1 MELKRAC
8 RFFAFSLK
16 KFLRL
21 PPPLTW
27 SGKEEHETSVYTIQ
41 CENFVKV
48 GVARNV
54 EARRLTLESRGPHP
68 MFTLGSHLFPTLPYA
83 MICERA
89 AHQMLDKYR
98 HRNEWFQT
106 RPSIGVRAMKAAAEA
121 TNLLI
126 ARHVEAAQKT
136 AANDN
141 QQRSLIEA
149 A

>member
-21 PPPLTW
+21 PPPATW
-27 SGKEEHETSVYTIQ
+27 SGKEEHETSVYAIQ
-41 CENFVKV
+41 CENFVKI

-54 EARRLTLESRGPHP
+54 EARRATLEARGPHQ
-68 MFTLGSHLFPTLPYA
+68 MFTLGSHPLPTLQYA

-98 HRNEWFQT
+98 HRNEWFHART
-106 RPSIGVRAMKAAAEA
+106 NIGVRALDAAAEA
-121 TNLLI
+121 TNLLL
-126 ARHVEAAQKT
+126 ARHVASEMA

-141 QQRSLIEA
+141 RKIHRA
-149 A
+149 AA